1 MSCYIP
7 MLEKIK
13 KFKKQPE
20 IQHEWPDHPPPADES
35 SQLWL
40 QQYHFNPDPANLEV
54 SDTLSVAK
62 QIRRR
67 DQKGLTITQQRGQF
81 PHKVPLNIR
90 HNHPT
95 LGLNDVA
102 FHQSELNS
110 SKGVLTLGLPSQWT
124 KPFKKQ
130 VQEQKIFQS
139 ASSDVIRQ
147 TYTTNEHTYETLKT
161 PMKLAGSLPR
171 RSRNKQVITSRP
183 RSVHGQRQKL
193 PEPYRFTTL
202 TNRSSEDDEGIGA
215 CDSFSKDHS
224 SFTSSTTGSRSS
236 PDIPI
241 SSRRLQLL
249 PNQGPP
255 PRHLL
260 PSVLKPSPA
269 FKMHPLLPFTAVT
282 QSTPIS
288 SPIQKPGR
296 PGKGI

>member
-20 IQHEWPDHPPPADES
+20 IQHEWPELPPPADES

-40 QQYHFNPDPANLEV
+40 QQYHFHTDPVNLEV
-54 SDTLSVAK
+54 NEPPSVAK

-67 DQKGLTITQQRGQF
+67 DQRGLTITQQMGQF

-95 LGLNDVA
+95 LGLSDVA
-102 FHQSELNS
+102 FHHSEINS
-110 SKGVLTLGLPSQWT
+110 PRGVLTLGLPSHWT
-124 KPFKKQ
+124 RPFKKHSQ
-130 VQEQKIFQS
+130 QKIFQS

-147 TYTTNEHTYETLKT
+147 TYATSDHTYETLQKPRRLT
-161 PMKLAGSLPR
+161 GSLPR
-171 RSRNKQVITSRP
+171 RSRIKQGLSTRP
-183 RSVHGQRQKL
+183 RSVQAQRIGSKSKQL
-193 PEPYRFTTL
+193 PEPYGFTAL
-202 TNRSSEDDEGIGA
+202 ANRSSEDDEGIAA

-236 PDIPI
+236 PDIPL
-241 SSRRLQLL
+241 SSRRSQLP

-260 PSVLKPSPA
+260 PTVLKPSPA
-269 FKMHPLLPFTAVT
+269 FKNAPNPPHGC
-282 QSTPIS
+282 S
-288 SPIQKPGR
+288 SVHSNLFSSWKTR
-296 PGKGI
+296 